1 MMSEFKGT
9 KGEWVIKKKA
19 PIGGDVHLLFA
30 DVNSKGEGYLVGGV
44 CVWDD
49 DKDSAQEAA
58 CNAHLIAAAPDLLRA
73 LQKVVG
79 YCESPEWRGAMT
91 AKQMATF
98 MDGVRAELLPVIAK
112 ALGET
117 K

>member
-1 MMSEFKGT
+1 MKEFKGT
-9 KGEWVIKKKA
+9 KGQWIAKNKA
-19 PIGGDVHLLFA
+19 PVEGDLHLLFA
-30 DVNSKGEGYLVGGV
+30 GVNSKGEGYLVGGV

-49 DKDSAQEAA
+49 DKNTKEEALH
-58 CNAHLIAAAPDLLRA
+58 NAHLIAAAPDLLGA
-73 LQKVVG
+73 LQKVVS
-79 YCESPEWRGAMT
+79 YCDSPEWRGTMT

-98 MDGVRAELLPVIAK
+98 MDGVRAEILPVIDK